1 MVSLVDPVRIKI
13 AVGSLRLRGSERAL
27 MLGLPVHEPIGIG
40 MRFVLLSFG
49 ALSRRPKIDQF
60 RHFFII
66 SALPEYIAPQASLA
80 RADPREG
87 AVSVSWQTNLNSFDL
102 LFCKSAKRD
111 FNTRL
116 VDCNKS
122 KLPVRRIHEV

>member
-27 MLGLPVHEPIGIG
+27 MLGLPVRETIGIG

-60 RHFFII
+60 RHFFISRRYRNTSLPRLTCPFG
-66 SALPEYIAPQASLA
+66 SAGGCCFRI
-80 RADPREG
+80 
-87 AVSVSWQTNLNSFDL
+87 V
-102 LFCKSAKRD
+102 
-111 FNTRL
+111 
-116 VDCNKS
+116 VDQS
-122 KLPVRRIHEV
+122 Q